1 MPYGDGIERVNCFS
15 LTDFHDFE
23 CCPFRFFV
31 KHHLGKKYEIEESSE
46 AMALGILLDLA
57 IKKFHTSKAYGQ
69 PPTYLANLVMA
80 AFNEIGDK
88 VAKNPGASFYSG
100 ILPFLTDELVAKATE
115 IFQSYYSAFDF
126 KIKQSFGEVGFC
138 EWIIQ
143 TEDLP
148 AGRQGGRQF
157 KLWGGPDCFELGEDG
172 IPEIVDY
179 KSREDVEKGKDNMDM
194 DLMPKMYTLLCC
206 KKLLELGYKQAR
218 FVVRFW
224 QDPLEDSFYEEF
236 DLADVSSLEQIFR
249 QKIDRIMNT
258 IEIKFCDSSYCR
270 GCKHAD
276 REKFL
281 YELEKHG
288 IRYLK
293 GDVEGFVAVPN
304 IV

>member
-1 MPYGDGIERVNCFS
+1 VAIEGLVG
-15 LTDFHDFE
+15 
-23 CCPFRFFV
+23 V
-31 KHHLGKKYEIEESSE
+31 V
-46 AMALGILLDLA
+46 ALDL
-57 IKKFHTSKAYGQ
+57 
-69 PPTYLANLVMA
+69 
-80 AFNEIGDK
+80 E
-88 VAKNPGASFYSG
+88 
-100 ILPFLTDELVAKATE
+100 
-115 IFQSYYSAFDF
+115 
-126 KIKQSFGEVGFC
+126 
-138 EWIIQ
+138 
-143 TEDLP
+143 
-148 AGRQGGRQF
+148 
-157 KLWGGPDCFELGEDG
+157 
-172 IPEIVDY
+172 
-179 KSREDVEKGKDNMDM
+179 EDVEKSKNNIDM

-206 KKLLELGYKQAR
+206 RKLQQLGYSKAR